1 MSQVLIKFISQNKR
15 ATQTPRPSDGG
26 VRITRCCAC
35 RAEDEAQ
42 TRDPQ
47 LGRLMLYQLSYFRK
61 NIPYQSHPFPR
72 AVFRRHPGPSNSNR
86 HSVFL
91 VGSDGFEPPKA
102 YASRFTVCPIW
113 PLWYLP
119 LLFSREELARPFSF
133 LPGIDFAPLHLRFAP
148 LVFPFRGG
156 FRPAAARRPRV
167 GFPSRWRDSNPRPAD
182 YKSAA
187 LAN

>member
-42 TRDPQ
+42 TRDLQ

-91 VGSDGFEPPKA
+91 WEVMDSNHRRRTPADLQSAPFGHSGNFPCFSPVRNWHGLFPFYPGLTSLRSTCVSRRSSFPFGEAFVLPPLVVVK
-102 YASRFTVCPIW
+102 SPRSFGTPSLKTVC
-113 PLWYLP
+113 
-119 LLFSREELARPFSF
+119 
-133 LPGIDFAPLHLRFAP
+133 RFKQ
-148 LVFPFRGG
+148 V
-156 FRPAAARRPRV
+156 
-167 GFPSRWRDSNPRPAD
+167 
-182 YKSAA
+182 
-187 LAN
+187 